1 MDKQLIDDLYKDLD
15 EKMPKVSDGVY
26 ANYAGWAIT
35 YINDTQIG
43 SIHYKVQ
50 GLKITDCDALKVVVE
65 KGSIMLSSFQKKDQY
80 KLQYKVRKSIDY
92 REEDRFFEIWVDSV
106 PGVDIRPMSG
116 IKKEVLEFMKLYGYH
131 FCETLY
137 PEDMG
142 ANEIEYKK
150 SCGDWHGAEGE
161 EERFLAY
168 NPYEEHEGAERYWDF
183 YIKKN

>member
-26 ANYAGWAIT
+26 ANYAGWAT
-35 YINDTQIG
+35 PYINDTRIG
-43 SIHYKVQ
+43 SIYYKVY
-50 GLKITDCDALKVVVE
+50 GLKITDCDALRIIVY
-65 KGSIMLSSFQKKDQY
+65 KGWFRIESFQKKDQY

-92 REEDRFFEIWVDSV
+92 REEDRLFEIGVDSV

-137 PEDMG
+137 PEDTD
-142 ANEIEYKK
+142 ASEIEYKK
-150 SCGDWHGAEGE
+150 SCGYWHGADGE
-161 EERFLAY
+161 EELFTAY
-168 NPYEEHEGAERYWDF
+168 NPYEVDYGHEHTF
-183 YIKKN
+183 YLKKN